1 MSALAQ
7 LKITPYTKPAAA
19 SPVVQRR
26 SKLIRRLREQIQL
39 AQATETGSAHSVT
52 RVRSVVDAESGVR
65 KSVTVP
71 KRLKAWWSTTDS
83 GKLALTVRYG
93 SRLLEF
99 SKGKAAVE
107 VASLQQLVPT
117 LQVLCD
123 AVAAGELDAQIEAA
137 SARLKAGFKR

>member
-7 LKITPYTKPAAA
+7 LKVTAFSKPAAA
-19 SPVVQRR
+19 NPVLQRR
-26 SKLIRRLREQIQL
+26 SKLIRRLREQMQL
-39 AQATETGSAHSVT
+39 AQASESGSAHTIT
-52 RVRSVVDAESGVR
+52 RVRSIVDTATGLR
-65 KSVTVP
+65 KPVTVP
-71 KRLKAWWSTTDS
+71 KRVRMWWSATES

-107 VASLQQLVPT
+107 IASPHQLIPT
-117 LQVLCD
+117 LQILCD
-123 AVAAGELDAQIEAA
+123 AVAAGELDAQIESA

>member
-1 MSALAQ
+1 
-7 LKITPYTKPAAA
+7 
-19 SPVVQRR
+19 
-26 SKLIRRLREQIQL
+26 
-39 AQATETGSAHSVT
+39 
-52 RVRSVVDAESGVR
+52 VRSVVDSESGVR

-71 KRLKAWWSTTDS
+71 KRLKAWWSPTDS

-99 SKGKAAVE
+99 SKGKGAVE